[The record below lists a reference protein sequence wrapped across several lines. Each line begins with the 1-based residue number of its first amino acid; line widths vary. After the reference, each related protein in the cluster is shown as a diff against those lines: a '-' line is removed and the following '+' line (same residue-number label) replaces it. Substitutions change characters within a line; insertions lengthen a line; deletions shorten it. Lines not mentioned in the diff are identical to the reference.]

1 MNKKTGHVSLAFE
14 QKGDNVKSLG
24 FTHDDKEKHGK
35 VSKLDYNIDPK
46 DSSPCYVKHKIE
58 KYKSNDYRAKEKY
71 KNHRIHDF
79 DKPKINAL
87 IEKSKKERV

>member
-1 MNKKTGHVSLAFE
+1 MNKKTGHVSLVFN
-14 QKGDNVKSLG
+14 QQGDDVKSLG

-35 VSKLDYNIDPK
+35 VSKLNHNIDPK

-71 KNHRIHDF
+71 KNHRIHNDDVYTISF
-79 DKPKINAL
+79 IINQS
-87 IEKSKKERV
+87 EK